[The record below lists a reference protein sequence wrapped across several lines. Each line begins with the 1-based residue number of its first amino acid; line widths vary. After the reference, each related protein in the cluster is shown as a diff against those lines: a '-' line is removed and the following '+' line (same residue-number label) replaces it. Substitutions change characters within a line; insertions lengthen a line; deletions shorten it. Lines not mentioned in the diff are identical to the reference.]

1 MASQNHAQHW
11 INGEWVNT
19 GKTRETTNP
28 STGEVLGTYVKGGKE
43 EAELAIKAAQEA
55 FANTDWKTNREL
67 RHQVLLEM
75 AEAFEARKKD
85 LATMIA
91 TENGKLFAEAS
102 FETEFVKPGL
112 YFSAATIYTDYGRA
126 AEWGAGKYSMLV
138 KEPVGVVGI
147 STPWNSPLAL
157 LIRSLAPAL
166 AAGCTTVLKMP
177 DQTALTNGLIA
188 EILASVKSLPKGVI
202 NMVTGGHEVLE
213 PLVTHPEVPV
223 ISFTGSTSTGRA
235 LQKES
240 APYLKRLSL
249 ELGGKT
255 PLIVFDDADIDA
267 LIPKAVK
274 ALTVFSGQFCM
285 TGSRIL
291 VQKGVADEVRKRLS
305 EELAKV
311 KVGPAM
317 DPQYDMGALIDM
329 RSVERVNGM
338 VEDAIAK
345 GAKALVRGGPYTEGE
360 LTKGAFYR
368 PTLLE
373 VNDSQADIVQSEVFG
388 PVLVLEEFETERE
401 AVEKAN
407 ATEYGLA
414 ASIWTR
420 DVDRPL
426 RVAREIEAGTIWIND
441 WVVMR
446 DEFEEGGYKQS
457 GVGRQR
463 GMTSINEYL
472 EVKHIVL
479 QPGVINQ

>member
-1 MASQNHAQHW
+1 MASKNHTQHW
-11 INGEWVNT
+11 INGEWVNS
-19 GKTRETTNP
+19 GSNRETTNP
-28 STGEVLGTYVKGGKE
+28 STGEVIGTYVKGGKE

-55 FANTDWKTNREL
+55 FANTDWRTNREL
-67 RHQVLLEM
+67 RHKVLLEM

-112 YFSAATIYTDYGRA
+112 HFAAATVYTDYGRA

-166 AAGCTTVLKMP
+166 AVGCTTVLKMP

-188 EILASVKSLPKGVI
+188 EVLASVKSLPKGVI

-213 PLVTHPEVPV
+213 PLISNPAVPV

-235 LQKES
+235 LQVEGAK
-240 APYLKRLSL
+240 YLKRLSL

-255 PLIVFDDADIDA
+255 PLIVFDDADLDA

-291 VQKGVADEVRKRLS
+291 VQKGIADEVRKRLS
-305 EELAKV
+305 EALSQV

-329 RSVERVNGM
+329 KNVQRVNGM

-360 LTKGAFYR
+360 LAKGAFYR

-373 VNDSQADIVQSEVFG
+373 VNDSQADIVQLEVFG
-388 PVLVLEEFETERE
+388 PVLTLEVFETERE

-426 RVAREIEAGTIWIND
+426 RVGREIEAGTVWIND

-457 GVGRQR
+457 GVGRLR
-463 GMTSINEYL
+463 GMTSVSEFV

-479 QPGVINQ
+479 QPGTIDK